1 MSKKTWI
8 LLSAVVLLILIAVV
22 GRKAGLFGKEK
33 PAEVA
38 VEEVKMRTI
47 YELVTANGKI
57 EPETEV
63 KISADVSGEIIDV
76 YIEEGQKVEKGQ
88 LMLKIKPNIYI
99 SAKDRSTAVV
109 NSAKAGLENAEA
121 RKMQVEAVFNKSKLN
136 YERSEKLWEQKAISQ
151 YEWETAKTD
160 FESNKAELLA
170 SEKNVQSSKYNL
182 KSAEASLNEAEEN
195 LYKTSIYAPMTG
207 IVTRLNVEKGERVVG
222 TEMMAG
228 TELMRVADLNKMEVK
243 VEVNENDIVR
253 ISVND
258 TAIVEVDAFLGSKF
272 KGVVS
277 EIANSASSSAS
288 AMSDQVTS
296 FEVKIL
302 MLPESYKDLINAD
315 RKYPFRP
322 GMTANVDIQTES
334 RANVLSVPIEAI
346 TSRSDSAMQKT
357 ADTTKKKADNKKVEK
372 EIDSKEVIFVLNK
385 STVNLKKVK
394 TGIQDNNFIE
404 IKEGLSEKDKVVVAP
419 YSAVSRKLKDGDIV
433 KVVDKKMLFS
443 NK

>member
-1 MSKKTWI
+1 MSKKNWI
-8 LLSAVVLLILIAVV
+8 LLSIVIFLILIAIV
-22 GRKAGLFGKEK
+22 GRKAGLIGKEK
-33 PAEVA
+33 PVEVA
-38 VEEVKMRTI
+38 VEEVKKRTI

-63 KISADVSGEIIDV
+63 KISADVSGEIIEV
-76 YIEEGQKVEKGQ
+76 YVEEGQKVEKGQ

-99 SAKDRSTAVV
+99 SARDRATAVV

-121 RKMQVEAVFNKSKLN
+121 RKMQVEALFNKSKLN
-136 YERSEKLWEQKAISQ
+136 YERNEKLWEQKAISQ
-151 YEWETAKTD
+151 HEWETAKTD

-170 SEKNVQSSKYNL
+170 AEKNVQSSKYNL
-182 KSAEASLNEAEEN
+182 KSAEASLTEAEEN

-253 ISVND
+253 VAVND
-258 TAIVEVDAFLGSKF
+258 TAIIEVDAFLGNKF

-277 EIANSASSSAS
+277 EIANSASSSSS

-322 GMTANVDIQTES
+322 GMTANVDIQTEY
-334 RANVLSVPIEAI
+334 RTNVLSVPIEAI
-346 TSRSDSAMQKT
+346 TSRSDSAMQNNDDK
-357 ADTTKKKADNKKVEK
+357 TKKKEEK
-372 EIDSKEVIFVLNK
+372 EIDSKEAVFVLNGQSIVK
-385 STVNLKKVK
+385 LKKVK

-404 IKEGLSEKDKVVVAP
+404 ILAGLSEKDKVVVAP
-419 YSAVSRKLKDGDIV
+419 YSAVSRKLKDGDVV